1 MVRVESL
8 LPSQSTGG
16 TLDLQE
22 VRGGGP
28 NVPINSNPTMR
39 QRRLARRLRDLRT
52 AAGLTH
58 ADASKVLGSAES
70 KVGRIENAQS
80 GIRLPDLRALM
91 DAYGVTDP
99 TERNDIELLSR
110 EAKQKGWWSRY
121 ANVVDAGYAAYVAV
135 EWDASEIYNVETNLI
150 PGLLQ
155 TPEYTK
161 ALIELQVPDATP
173 EQVEARISVRSERRT
188 ILTRKNPLQ
197 LWVIISEGALRHRV
211 GSSAVI
217 KAQLEALVEAS
228 RQPNIQLQ
236 VLPDEDPMNACL
248 FGPFV
253 IMSFPAAAETDISYT
268 ETPTS
273 TTYFEEPAEVE
284 TYTTLFRRL
293 NMAAANVTKSRAL
306 ILDAVKEMG

>member
-1 MVRVESL
+1 M
-8 LPSQSTGG
+8 
-16 TLDLQE
+16 
-22 VRGGGP
+22 
-28 NVPINSNPTMR
+28 PINSNPTMR

-110 EAKQKGWWSRY
+110 EAKLKGWWSRY
-121 ANVVDAGYAAYVAV
+121 ANVVHAGYAAYVAV

-161 ALIELQVPDATP
+161 ALIELQAPDATP
-173 EQVEARISVRSERRT
+173 EQVEVLISVRSERRA
-188 ILTRKNPLQ
+188 ILTRENPLQ
-197 LWVIISEGALRHRV
+197 LWVIISEGVLRHRV
-211 GSSAVI
+211 GSSAVM
-217 KAQLEALVEAS
+217 KAQLEALVEDS